1 MENKILIRLKN
12 KGVLNHAKQIA
23 IIVAIVS
30 FCSLFFFNFL
40 VDGFIITIAVI
51 VLPILLYLYS
61 EINPIESCFFVA
73 IGSPLFRMLILT
85 MGGMKTY
92 DAFSII
98 RPEIFFYLTYGV
110 VFYSIY
116 NKKENQLAYF
126 PIAVFLSD
134 LVGNLAEMGIRT
146 QIMGLNISIIRGI
159 AAVAFSR
166 TVIVFVAVILIR
178 YFKTFLV
185 RQEHEEHYRRLLL
198 LTSTFWSEIYFMEK
212 NMIYIEELMQQAYK
226 LHKRTEELHSH
237 EDIQALSLS
246 LSMGIHE
253 VKKDYIRVI
262 QGLEG
267 VTEKKLY
274 DMEMSIRDIAEVIE
288 LSSKKAII
296 SEGRNVTLQ
305 FEVRSDTK
313 VKTHF
318 YMTSILRNLI
328 NNSIEALNGKSYG
341 VIKMLISEQGDLL
354 KIVIEDNGCGIRKSN
369 IEYIFHKGFS
379 SKYDHES
386 GDAQRGLGLCIVKGF
401 VETHFKGSIDVD
413 SAEGKGTRFTI
424 KIALNILKGGVL

>member
-1 MENKILIRLKN
+1 MTNQLIMRLRN
-12 KGVLNHAKQIA
+12 KGVLNHAKQLL

-40 VDGFIITIAVI
+40 VEGFIITISVI

-61 EINPIESCFFVA
+61 EINPMESCFYVA
-73 IGSPLFRMLILT
+73 IGSPLFRMMSLR
-85 MGGMKTY
+85 MGGMPLEE
-92 DAFSII
+92 AFSII
-98 RPEIFFYLTYGV
+98 RPEIFFYITYGI

-126 PIAVFLSD
+126 PVAVFLSD
-134 LVGNLAEMGIRT
+134 FIGNLAEMGIRT
-146 QIMGLNISIIRGI
+146 QIVGLNVSIIRGI

-178 YFKTFLV
+178 YFKTFLI

-212 NMIYIEELMQQAYK
+212 NMIYIEDLMQQAYK
-226 LHKRTEELHSH
+226 LHKRTEELQSH
-237 EDIQALSLS
+237 EDVQALSLS

-274 DMEMSIRDIAEVIE
+274 DMEMSMRDIAEVIE
-288 LSSKKAII
+288 LSTKKALIAQ
-296 SEGRNVTLQ
+296 ERNVTLQ
-305 FEVRSDTK
+305 FDVRSDTR
-313 VKTHF
+313 VKYHF
-318 YMTSILRNLI
+318 YMTSVLRNLI
-328 NNSIEALNGKSYG
+328 NNSIEALKDKPYG
-341 VIKMLISEQGDLL
+341 IVKVWIFEQGNFL
-354 KIVIEDNGCGIRKSN
+354 KIIVEDNGCGIRESDL
-369 IEYIFHKGFS
+369 EFIFNRGFS
-379 SKYDHES
+379 SKYDHKS
-386 GDAQRGLGLCIVKGF
+386 GDVQRGLGLSIVKGF
-401 VETHFKGSIDVD
+401 IETHFEGTIDVE
-413 SAEGKGTRFTI
+413 SMEGKGTKFTL
-424 KIALNILKGGVL
+424 KIALNILKGGII